1 MDRPIILVTG
11 SNTGLGFEIVRA
23 LFRSSKAYTVLLGSR
38 SEANAESV
46 VHQLRA
52 EFPNSETL
60 VSPVQVDLEDDES
73 IQKAFNYVS
82 RQFGRV
88 DVLINN
94 AGKAERTSILPNT
107 LKQRL
112 TKRSIGGQFDQQ
124 MYSGSMTMREMWNKS
139 WNVNTT
145 GTQILTH
152 TFMPLLL
159 RSQDP
164 RLLFITSGT
173 STLTEAANPALFVNR
188 PPEQGW
194 PKATGSV
201 TAYRASKTGMNMMMR
216 EWTRIL
222 EHDGVK
228 TFCVSPGFLAT
239 GLGGN
244 QERNR
249 EMGAIDPAIGAEFI
263 REVVE
268 GFRDKDK
275 GMVVRRDGIQPW

>member
-23 LFRSSKAYTVLLGSR
+23 LFRSPKAYTVLLGSR

-94 AGKAERTSILPNT
+94 AG
-107 LKQRL
+107 
-112 TKRSIGGQFDQQ
+112 GQFDQQ

-152 TFMPLLL
+152 TFVPLLL
-159 RSQDP
+159 RSRDP

-188 PPEQGW
+188 PAEEGW

-244 QERNR
+244 QERSR